1 MLSERVQRTRR
12 FVVAGVIVSIVAVS
26 WWQVDNLRSGAS
38 DGVNGNA
45 GSGLTLFPG
54 PQGVHL
60 PRVEGRTLDGQK
72 LALSELRGHVVVLNV
87 WGSWC
92 APCRAEAPDLARI
105 SAETASR
112 GVRFVG
118 IDVRDNAA
126 AAQAFLRHYG
136 ITYPSFDDQGGLVL
150 VQFTGLVPV
159 GAVPSTIVVD
169 KQGIVRAR
177 AVGRIDATT
186 LRGLIDDAEAGS

>member
-1 MLSERVQRTRR
+1 MVRSSHSPSC
-12 FVVAGVIVSIVAVS
+12 VA
-26 WWQVDNLRSGAS
+26 
-38 DGVNGNA
+38 
-45 GSGLTLFPG
+45 
-54 PQGVHL
+54 
-60 PRVEGRTLDGQK
+60 
-72 LALSELRGHVVVLNV
+72 
-87 WGSWC
+87 WC